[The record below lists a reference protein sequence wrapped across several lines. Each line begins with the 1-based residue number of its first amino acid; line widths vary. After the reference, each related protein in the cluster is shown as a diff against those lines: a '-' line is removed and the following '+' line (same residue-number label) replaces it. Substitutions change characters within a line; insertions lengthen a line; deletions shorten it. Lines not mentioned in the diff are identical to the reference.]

1 LQAQVLNSLAV
12 EYHHAGRLQEAAR
25 LAEIVCA
32 SPLANIYQEFG
43 ETRKGIQEDLREQEA
58 RPLIIASAAVAVETG
73 CAITAKEEKKQQ
85 SGPGRVVRIIYARPG
100 RESIN
105 PTCAPVVRFDYA
117 SSFIQ
122 SRAYSCSP
130 IRAPSIHPV
139 K

>member
-32 SPLANIYQEFG
+32 SPLANIYHEFG
-43 ETRKGIQEDLREQEA
+43 ETRKGIQEDLQELEQRA
-58 RPLIIASAAVAVETG
+58 LII
-73 CAITAKEEKKQQ
+73 TAPKAEPTREEKKQQ

-100 RESIN
+100 RESIK
-105 PTCAPVVRFDYA
+105 PACAPVVRFDYA

-122 SRAYSCSP
+122 SRAYSCAP
-130 IRAPSIHPV
+130 IRAPSIHHL